1 MKAIAGFA
9 LSDLALPYLVPLLD
23 ASSINQNDFANFVC
37 THKDQVESLPSILNL
52 ANDEDEEDIVMR

>member
-23 ASSINQNDFANFVC
+23 ASNIN
-37 THKDQVESLPSILNL
+37 
-52 ANDEDEEDIVMR
+52 